1 MVNRLEAKTILVLLM
16 IAAAGAVQAAGDF
29 DQALDQARQLSR
41 QDPSEAVVLM
51 DRLIDENSAT
61 APPGQLARLYG
72 FRAEL
77 VRDLGLFEEAGADA
91 QRARSLA
98 EDANQPDL
106 EAETLRVLGTI
117 QAESGDIDAALTS
130 FHRAW
135 TILEGS
141 QAQAA
146 QLRVAIALG
155 VGHQMLENHP
165 RSVEYFD
172 RGLDLA
178 RTLDR
183 PAQEATLL
191 GNLAI
196 TRAQMGDPES
206 SLALHQQALE
216 IFLRLGHRAGEASQ
230 RANLCERYVDFGRI
244 DRAEAVCF
252 EAAEQLEALGNS
264 RLLAGVRGSIGTL
277 YELQG
282 DLDAAL
288 EAYAEALEQSEGTIP
303 TVERMVLEKLAR
315 LQIKRGEPD
324 AALAAYRRYMAAREA
339 LWEERNRQYIE
350 ELEVQYDLKERE
362 RELELS
368 RARSE
373 LQSETLDQRTRL
385 LVLATISALLMVALV
400 AIVVRNN
407 RARARLQVDLAE
419 RNEALEEAVET
430 ISRLATRDPL
440 TDLRNRRSFI
450 DRVQREILRSR
461 RTPSDMYILMID
473 IDNFKR
479 LNDEHGHAFGDR
491 VLQEIAGRLS
501 TDLRQEDVVCR
512 WGGEEFVVLLADAS
526 VDEARALAERMRRA
540 VAQSDIQVDEVALRI
555 TVTVGVARLG
565 DDLDEAL
572 DAADQAMYEGKRS
585 GRNQV
590 VFRDTLD

>member
-1 MVNRLEAKTILVLLM
+1 MVNRLKAKTILVLLM

-61 APPGQLARLYG
+61 APLGQLARLYG

-230 RANLCERYVDFGRI
+230 RANLCERYVDLGRI